1 MKLFIRLVWAA
12 LLLMTLNAC
21 GPVSDPTRMTKAD
34 TALETQAVTA
44 EQSGDYNTAGQL
56 YLQLATSTLGQL
68 QAQSYLRAAMAFWQG
83 KDDLTSSDSLN
94 KVQRDLLSSAQK
106 IDAAILESEIAQ
118 YRQQTELSLTALS
131 DIDLT
136 KATKSQTITV
146 LKLRINAY
154 QVTENWLEKAS
165 SHLALAK
172 FLPEDQLAQNQLE
185 LWQALTSLTPQALD
199 LFNPGI
205 PPNVDSGWFA
215 LAYAVTAYQNNP
227 EVLIVALEDW
237 KRNYPNHPADPAL
250 YQQTIEAGTQLPQQL
265 SDIVVLLPSKGPYAE
280 AAAAIKQGII
290 AAHYSQQSPTNLHFL
305 DVETNARTGE
315 SNVWQQYQQAIAMQ
329 ASLVIGPLS
338 KESIQTLVD
347 ADSLEIPVLALNRVS
362 DNIQKA
368 NLFQFGLAPED
379 DATSVADFALNQN
392 YSRAVILSPQNDWG
406 NRIASSFSNKWL
418 QNGGTVLKQAYY
430 QEAEN
435 DFSTT
440 ITSLFELD
448 ASEQRYQAL
457 KQRLGQSLEFEPR
470 RRQDIDFVFLIA
482 RSSKARQLMPQL
494 KFHRSGR
501 LPIIAT
507 SHAYAGFANSQ
518 QDIDLNDLEINDIPW
533 IFEQTATTDPAY
545 IALSSNKEAN
555 FNSVVRL
562 YALGADA
569 YRLIP
574 NLNGL
579 SRSPSTTFNG
589 ATGELSINSQG
600 QITRKMQAATF
611 VNGLIKPLAISN
623 Q

>member
-1 MKLFIRLVWAA
+1 MRLIFVTV
-12 LLLMTLNAC
+12 LLVTLNAC
-21 GPVSDPTRMTKAD
+21 GPVSDPARMTKAD
-34 TALETQAVTA
+34 TAIEAQAISA
-44 EQSGDYNTAGQL
+44 EQSGEYNAAGQL

-68 QAQSYLRAAMAFWQG
+68 QAQSYLRAALAFWQA
-83 KDDLTSSDSLN
+83 KDDLLSSDSLS
-94 KVQRDLLSSAQK
+94 KVQRQLLGAAQQ
-106 IDAAILESEIAQ
+106 IDAAILEAQIAQ
-118 YRQQTELSLTALS
+118 YRQQPEQSLTALAT
-131 DIDLT
+131 IDLSQ
-136 KATKSQTITV
+136 ATKSQKIHV
-146 LKLRINAY
+146 LNLRVKAY
-154 QVTENWLEKAS
+154 QITENWLEKAN
-165 SHLALAK
+165 SHLALAAL
-172 FLPEDQLAQNQLE
+172 LPAEQQAQNQVD

-205 PPNVDSGWFA
+205 PPAVDSGWFA
-215 LAYAVTAYQNNP
+215 LAYAITAYQNNP
-227 EVLIVALEDW
+227 EVLLVAFEDW

-250 YQQTIEAGTQLPQQL
+250 YQKSIETGTKLPQQL
-265 SDIVVLLPSKGPYAE
+265 ADIAVLLPSKGAYAD
-280 AAAAIKQGII
+280 AAEAIKQGII
-290 AAHYSQQSPTNLHFL
+290 AAHYSQETPTKLHFL
-305 DVETNARTGE
+305 DIETDAKTGQ
-315 SNVWQQYQQAIAMQ
+315 SNVWQRYQQAIAMQ
-329 ASLVIGPLS
+329 ASIVIGPLS

-347 ADSLEIPVLALNRVS
+347 ADTLEIPVLALNRVNS
-362 DNIQKA
+362 TIHKD

-379 DATSVADFALNQN
+379 DATTTADFALKQG

-406 NRIASSFSNKWL
+406 NRIASAFSNKWIA
-418 QNGGTVLKQAYY
+418 NGGTVLK
-430 QEAEN
+430 EAHYRESDN

-440 ITSLFELD
+440 ITSLFGLD

-494 KFHRSGR
+494 KFHRSGS

-518 QDIDLNDLEINDIPW
+518 QDIDLNDLKINDIPW
-533 IFEQTATTDPAY
+533 IFEQSALSDPAY
-545 IALSSNKEAN
+545 LALSHNKDAN
-555 FNSVVRL
+555 FNSLVRL

-589 ATGELSINSQG
+589 ATGELSINENG
-600 QITRKMQAATF
+600 QIGRKMLPATF
-611 VNGLIKPLAISN
+611 VNGVITPIAITN

>member
-1 MKLFIRLVWAA
+1 MKLSIRLIFVTV
-12 LLLMTLNAC
+12 LLVTLNAC
-21 GPVSDPTRMTKAD
+21 GPVSDPSRMTKAD
-34 TALETQAVTA
+34 SALETQAITA
-44 EQSGDYNTAGQL
+44 EQSGDYNAAGQL

-68 QAQSYLRAAMAFWQG
+68 QAQSYLRAALAFWQG
-83 KDDLTSSDSLN
+83 KDDLLSSDSLS
-94 KVQRDLLSSAQK
+94 KVQRQSLSAAQQ
-106 IDAAILESEIAQ
+106 IDAAILEAEIAQ
-118 YRQQTELSLTALS
+118 YRQQPEQSLTALANVNLS
-131 DIDLT
+131 QAT
-136 KATKSQTITV
+136 KAQKIHV
-146 LKLRINAY
+146 LNLRVSAY
-154 QVTENWLEKAS
+154 QITENWLEKAH
-165 SHLALAK
+165 SHLELAK
-172 FLPEDQLAQNQLE
+172 LLPNDQQAQNQVD

-205 PPNVDSGWFA
+205 PPDVDSGWFA
-215 LAYAVTAYQNNP
+215 LAYAITAYQNNP
-227 EVLIVALEDW
+227 EVLLVALEDW

-250 YQQTIEAGTQLPQQL
+250 YQKSIEAGTQLPQQL
-265 SDIVVLLPSKGPYAE
+265 ADIAVLLPSKGPYAS

-290 AAHYSQQSPTNLHFL
+290 AAHYSAKTPTTLHFL
-305 DVETNARTGE
+305 DVETDAITGQ
-315 SNVWQQYQQAIAMQ
+315 SNVLQRYQQAIAMQ
-329 ASLVIGPLS
+329 ASIVIGPLS

-347 ADSLEIPVLALNRVS
+347 ADTLEIPVLALNRVS
-362 DNIQKA
+362 DTIRKA

-379 DATSVADFALNQN
+379 DATTAADFALSQG

-406 NRIASSFSNKWL
+406 NRIAATFSNKWIA
-418 QNGGTVLKQAYY
+418 NGGTVLKEAHY
-430 QEAEN
+430 QESEN

-440 ITSLFELD
+440 IMSLFGLN

-457 KQRLGQSLEFEPR
+457 QQRLGQSLEFEPR

-494 KFHRSGR
+494 KFHHSGR

-518 QDIDLNDLEINDIPW
+518 QDIDLNDLKINDIPW
-533 IFEQTATTDPAY
+533 IFEQSASNDPAY
-545 IALSSNKEAN
+545 FALSNNKDSN
-555 FNSVVRL
+555 FNSIVRL

-589 ATGELSINSQG
+589 ATGELSINDNG
-600 QITRKMQAATF
+600 QINRKMLPATF
-611 VNGLIKPLAISN
+611 VNGLIKPMANNN